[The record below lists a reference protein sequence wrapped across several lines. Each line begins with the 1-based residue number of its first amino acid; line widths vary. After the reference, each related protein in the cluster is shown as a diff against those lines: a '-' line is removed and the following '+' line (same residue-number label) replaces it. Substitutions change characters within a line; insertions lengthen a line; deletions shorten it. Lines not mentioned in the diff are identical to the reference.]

1 MVKSWNNEHMSNGLL
16 DTPVIRCHFHNIKER
31 VSCVKISPGGKSLAI
46 ATEMGKVLTM
56 NLKSF
61 KIDTRS
67 PFHRAAV
74 YSLVWVSDN
83 EFLSVCFKGG
93 VSRHDVS
100 NGGPGGQVQGGS
112 DFNMEL
118 SEYSVVG
125 QVR

>member
-1 MVKSWNNEHMSNGLL
+1 MVKSWNNEHMSNDLL
-16 DTPVIRCHFHNIKER
+16 DTPVIRCHFQNIKER

-46 ATEMGKVLTM
+46 ATEMGKVLNM

-67 PFHRAAV
+67 PFHKAAV
-74 YSLVWVSDN
+74 YSLVWVSEN

-93 VSRHDVS
+93 VSRHAVS
-100 NGGPGGQVQGGS
+100 NNSPGTHANGP

-118 SEYSVVG
+118 SEYSVVI